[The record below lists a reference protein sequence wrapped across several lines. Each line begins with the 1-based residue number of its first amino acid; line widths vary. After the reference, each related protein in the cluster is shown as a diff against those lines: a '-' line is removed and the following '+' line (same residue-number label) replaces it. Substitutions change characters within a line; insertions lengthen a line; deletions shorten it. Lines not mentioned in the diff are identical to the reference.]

1 MVLKNKFELRD
12 CHAKVDMFFFFF
24 SEKNVGLP
32 DDTTKCAGQNLSSN
46 PGENVTRNKVFI
58 SPGSYIERMK
68 LASQ

>member
-12 CHAKVDMFFFFF
+12 CHAKVDMFF

-46 PGENVTRNKVFI
+46 PGENVTRNKVLI

-68 LASQ
+68 LESR